1 MVFTFF
7 FWCLLTV
14 TRYCAC
20 TPTQTNKHTHTHT
33 PGSNC
38 MSASCFGLMFSYQKY
53 LMFILWLFKKKTKN
67 FSFCETKALQVQARL
82 TGETFRKLEIFVS
95 HYHREVDICPFV
107 HPSDHLLNKFR
118 FVPGLSQTPSN
129 VHGKSKEQRTDLCC
143 SCCRASRHRAGLG
156 GGPRSGAASELRA
169 VKDFS
174 LLSEPSAEETM
185 FIITK

>member
-20 TPTQTNKHTHTHT
+20 THTHTHT
-33 PGSNC
+33 GVKLHV
-38 MSASCFGLMFSYQKY
+38 GLMFWADVFLPKIPRVHT
-53 LMFILWLFKKKTKN
+53 LTFLKKTKN

-174 LLSEPSAEETM
+174 LLSEPSAEEIM